1 MVAKHNEMFTTTISS
16 TLVTITTT
24 TTVRI
29 EWNKQRQYKVNKG
42 VGGKDERK
50 NNVFGETMMTITI
63 SGK

>member
-24 TTVRI
+24 TTVKI

-42 VGGKDERK
+42 VGGKEERK
-50 NNVFGETMMTITI
+50 NIFFGETMMTRTI
-63 SGK
+63 NGN